1 MHGSLSGGVSPATES
16 TAPARGLARRLF
28 EVTSVVPLSAW
39 AVLHVAAYAR
49 SAGGPLTEAQVGPG
63 WSWTLVLEAV
73 FVWLPLAY
81 HAAYG
86 GVLLLRGEP
95 RRGARSSE
103 RALDLTERV
112 TGAFLLVALAAHV
125 YRFRL
130 PVLLGARYPAHADQ
144 VLFAELSRTNHGLP
158 LVAALELALV
168 FAAAFH
174 VAYGLYRLALERL
187 ARGAEREPWL
197 RALSLGLGLVLSL
210 SGAFAVIRVATG
222 G

>member
-1 MHGSLSGGVSPATES
+1 M
-16 TAPARGLARRLF
+16 
-28 EVTSVVPLSAW
+28 VPLSAW
-39 AVLHVAAYAR
+39 VFLHVAAYAR
-49 SAGGPLTEAQVGPG
+49 NAGGPLSRGQVTLG
-63 WSWTLVLEAV
+63 WTWALALEAL

-86 GVLLLRGEP
+86 SVLLLRREP
-95 RRGARSSE
+95 SRSARASE
-103 RALDLTERV
+103 RALDVTERV
-112 TGAFLLVALAAHV
+112 TGAFLLFALAAHV

-144 VLFAELSRTNHGLP
+144 LVFAELSRTSYGVP

-174 VAYGLYRLALERL
+174 VAYGLYRLARARL
-187 ARGAEREPWL
+187 PRGSEREPWL
-197 RALSLGLGLVLSL
+197 RALSLALGVVLSVA
-210 SGAFAVIRVATG
+210 GAFAVIRVATG